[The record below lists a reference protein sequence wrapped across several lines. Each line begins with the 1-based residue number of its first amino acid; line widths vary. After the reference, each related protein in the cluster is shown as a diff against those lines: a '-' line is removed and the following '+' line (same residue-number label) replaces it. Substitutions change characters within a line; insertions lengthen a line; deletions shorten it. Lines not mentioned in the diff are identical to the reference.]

1 MKEKIKNIVKNKY
14 FRIWIVILLW
24 LFILRESYAV
34 YIDIYNFRQLEKA
47 KPYLETIDKNTKN
60 FFNLKEFNEIYNTS
74 IKPIKNCYSVNTNN
88 WKYIYKFWFK
98 LESYIY
104 IYIYWKTFYI
114 YPWDDIP
121 FSKFCDWWDECI
133 DDINRKWFEEII
145 SNPCKE

>member
-104 IYIYWKTFYI
+104 IYILKNILYISLRWYTF
-114 YPWDDIP
+114 
-121 FSKFCDWWDECI
+121 
-133 DDINRKWFEEII
+133 
-145 SNPCKE
+145 